1 MSEEKK
7 VPNPYGRKGGLEHQ
21 AKVEEVAKEVG
32 ERGFFVR
39 LEYLVSLVTG
49 KKRFMDV
56 AGLDEETRKPVEF
69 HQIGKE
75 TKSGN
80 PVKRE
85 RDVLDEIARERDI
98 ILKFHAYN
106 VEEKNEE

>member
-32 ERGFFVR
+32 E
-39 LEYLVSLVTG
+39 
-49 KKRFMDV
+49 KRFMDV